1 MSKLYPLRVKPI
13 YKTAIWGGRK
23 IAEFLNRELP
33 EGNHY
38 AESWDV
44 SNHPAGQSVISNG
57 PLKGQLLQDVFESD
71 RTALLG
77 PHAGEN
83 FTRFPL
89 MVKFLDANKQL
100 SVQVHPNEEYVAKND
115 LLDAAKAEAW
125 VVLDVIPGSQ
135 ISLGFNQPVT
145 PEKVAGA
152 LEKGSL
158 EEILFSFEPK
168 PGECYFLPPGT
179 VHSLGAGIFLYEVQ
193 QCSNLTFRLYDW
205 NRTDDYGRRREL
217 HVKEALETLRS
228 ENWNSKPIVP
238 EELEPGRE
246 LLVDAPQFCLERL
259 TFTVETPKHKLDC
272 AEACRVLTVISGTLR
287 VPGLEEVLQKGDS
300 VILPSDLGKVTVE
313 SQEAVVLDAFL
324 PPKRRSRPPRNPKP
338 QSQKP
343 ENPKPRRKKP

>member
-57 PLKGQLLQDVFESD
+57 PLKGLLLQDVFESD
-71 RTALLG
+71 RAALLG

-115 LLDAAKAEAW
+115 LHDAAKAEAW
-125 VVLDVIPGSQ
+125 VILDVIPGSQ

-145 PEKVAGA
+145 PKKVAGA
-152 LEKGSL
+152 LEADTL
-158 EEILFSFEPK
+158 EEMLFSFEPA

-238 EELEPGRE
+238 EEVEPGRE

-259 TFTVETPKHKLDC
+259 TFTDEKASHRLDC
-272 AEACRVLTVISGTLR
+272 AKSCRVLTVISGTLR
-287 VPGLEEVLQKGDS
+287 VPGLEETLQKGDS
-300 VILPSDLGKVTVE
+300 VILPSELGRVTLK
-313 SQEAVVLDAFL
+313 SKDAVVLDAFL
-324 PPKRRSRPPRNPKP
+324 PRKTQR
-338 QSQKP
+338 
-343 ENPKPRRKKP
+343 KPRRKKS

>member
-100 SVQVHPNEEYVAKND
+100 SVQVHPNEEYVSKND
-115 LLDAAKAEAW
+115 LSDAAKAEAW
-125 VVLDVIPGSQ
+125 VILDVIPGSQ

-145 PEKVAGA
+145 PKKIAGA
-152 LEKGSL
+152 LKTGSL
-158 EEILFSFEPK
+158 EEILFSFEPA

-205 NRTDDYGRRREL
+205 NRTDEYGRSREL
-217 HVKEALETLRS
+217 HVKEALETLCP
-228 ENWNSKPIVP
+228 EHWNSKPTIP
-238 EELEPGRE
+238 EQVEAGRE
-246 LLVDAPQFCLERL
+246 LLVDAEQFCLERL
-259 TFTVETPKHKLDC
+259 TFTAETPGHQLDC
-272 AEACRVLTVISGTLR
+272 AKSCRVLTVISGTLR

-300 VILPSDLGKVTVE
+300 VILPSDLGKVTLE
-313 SQEAVVLDAFL
+313 STEAVVLDAFL
-324 PPKRRSRPPRNPKP
+324 PRKTQRKS
-338 QSQKP
+338 
-343 ENPKPRRKKP
+343 RRKKS

>member
-100 SVQVHPNEEYVAKND
+100 SVQVHPNEEYVAKNG
-115 LLDAAKAEAW
+115 LSDAAKAEAW
-125 VVLDVIPGSQ
+125 VILDVIPGSQ
-135 ISLGFNQPVT
+135 ISLGFNQLVT
-145 PEKVAGA
+145 PEKVADA
-152 LEKGSL
+152 LETGSL
-158 EEILFSFEPK
+158 EKILFSFEPA

-238 EELEPGRE
+238 EEVEPGRE
-246 LLVDAPQFCLERL
+246 LLVNAPQFCLERL
-259 TFTVETPKHKLDC
+259 TFTPETPDHKLDC
-272 AEACRVLTVISGTLR
+272 AKSCRVLTVISGTLR
-287 VPGLEEVLQKGDS
+287 VPGLEEPLQKGDS
-300 VILPSDLGKVTVE
+300 VILPSDLGKVTVK
-313 SQEAVVLDAFL
+313 STEAVVLDAFL
-324 PPKRRSRPPRNPKP
+324 PQKKRRAKPRTT
-338 QSQKP
+338 
-343 ENPKPRRKKP
+343 KPRRKKP